1 MRLVELSRS
10 EHAGLRIR
18 ADLVEASAA
27 TKHLIPIVLSEFRK
41 AAVQYP
47 IVFAKSPETGR
58 FSAYVLNGLGVE
70 ENLFW
75 SGTEL
80 DVAYV
85 PLNVRRQPFYVGTND
100 APPLGVPSLA
110 PAGGSLAGRSVAARS
125 PDTPGSNVLCID
137 LDSPCLD
144 GSGAKTLVN
153 PDGGDSDYLKEI
165 LSILGELV
173 AGRKATEQ
181 FIATVLSLD
190 LLTPIMLDIVLDDGT
205 PLQVTGLYSIDEE
218 KLKQLDAGEVAR
230 LWQTGS
236 LDLIYTVLIAS
247 GQIFKLIRLKN
258 QRIAL
263 RRAWHS
269 NAR

>member
-27 TKHLIPIVLSEFRK
+27 TQHLIPIVVSEFRK

-47 IVFAKSPETGR
+47 IVFAKNPETGR

-100 APPLGVPSLA
+100 APNA
-110 PAGGSLAGRSVAARS
+110 
-125 PDTPGSNVLCID
+125 PGSNVLCID

-144 GSGAKTLVN
+144 SSGAKALVN
-153 PDGGDSDYLKEI
+153 PDGSDSDYLKEI

-190 LLTPIMLDIVLDDGT
+190 LLTPIMLDIVLDDGR
-205 PLQVTGLYSIDEE
+205 PLQVTGLYGVDEE
-218 KLKQLDAGEVAR
+218 KLRQLDTGEVAR

>member
-1 MRLVELSRS
+1 MRLVELSRG

-27 TKHLIPIVLSEFRK
+27 TQHLVPIVVSEFRK
-41 AAVQYP
+41 SAVQYP
-47 IVFAKSPETGR
+47 IVFAKNPETGR

-110 PAGGSLAGRSVAARS
+110 PAGGSARS
-125 PDTPGSNVLCID
+125 LDSAGSNVLCID
-137 LDSPCLD
+137 LDSPCLEA
-144 GSGAKTLVN
+144 SGAKTLVN
-153 PDGGDSDYLKEI
+153 PDGSDSDYLKGI
-165 LSILGELV
+165 LSILGELI

-190 LLTPIMLDIVLDDGT
+190 LLAPIMLDIVLDDGT
-205 PLQVTGLYSIDEE
+205 PLQVTGLYSVDEE
-218 KLKQLDAGEVAR
+218 KLRQLEAGEVAR
-230 LWQTGS
+230 LWQIGY

-263 RRAWHS
+263 SRAWHS
-269 NAR
+269 NAS

>member
-1 MRLVELSRS
+1 MRLVELSRG

-27 TKHLIPIVLSEFRK
+27 RQHLIPIVVSEFRK
-41 AAVQYP
+41 AATQYP
-47 IVFAKSPETGR
+47 IVFAKHPETGR
-58 FSAYVLNGLGVE
+58 FAPYVLCGLGLE

-100 APPLGVPSLA
+100 AD
-110 PAGGSLAGRSVAARS
+110 PAA
-125 PDTPGSNVLCID
+125 NVLCID

-144 GSGAKTLVN
+144 DSGAKRIVN
-153 PDGGDSDYLKEI
+153 PDGSDSAYLKEI

-173 AGRKATEQ
+173 AGQRATEQ
-181 FIATVLSLD
+181 FIAAVLSLD

-205 PLQVTGLYSIDEE
+205 PLQVQGLYGLDED
-218 KLKQLDAGEVAR
+218 KFRQLDEREIAR
-230 LWQTGS
+230 QWHTGF
-236 LDLIYTVLIAS
+236 LDLIYAVLMAS

-263 RRAWHS
+263 SRAWHS
-269 NAR
+269 NAS

>member
-18 ADLVEASAA
+18 ADLAEATAA
-27 TKHLIPIVLSEFRK
+27 TQHLVPIVVSEFRK

-47 IVFAKSPETGR
+47 IVFAKNPETGR
-58 FSAYVLNGLGVE
+58 FGAYVLNGLGVE

-100 APPLGVPSLA
+100 ASDTP
-110 PAGGSLAGRSVAARS
+110 GS
-125 PDTPGSNVLCID
+125 PGSNVLCID

-144 GSGAKTLVN
+144 GAGAKTLVN
-153 PDGGDSDYLKEI
+153 PDGSDSAYLGEI
-165 LSILGELV
+165 LSILAELV

-205 PLQVTGLYSIDEE
+205 PLQVTGLYSVDEE
-218 KLKQLDAGEVAR
+218 KLKQLDAGEVAK
-230 LWQTGS
+230 LWQTGC

-258 QRIAL
+258 QRVAL